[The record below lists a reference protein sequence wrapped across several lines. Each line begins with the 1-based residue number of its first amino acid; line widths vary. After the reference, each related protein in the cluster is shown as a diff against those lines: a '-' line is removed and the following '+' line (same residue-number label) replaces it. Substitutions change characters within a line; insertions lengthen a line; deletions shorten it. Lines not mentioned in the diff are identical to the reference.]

1 MRMFSFIISVFLIFS
16 CSKETPAVNIDDDP
30 QTVFEWKTED
40 LIPIVMVHGML
51 ASGDTYSQPAM
62 LFLSNKYPKD
72 YLYAYD
78 WNTTAANN
86 SVAIQQLDVFIND
99 ILVKTGRSQVVLIG
113 HSAGGGLSYS
123 YCANSSY
130 SSKVA
135 KYIHIGSNPQSKPA
149 GPSGN
154 IPTLN
159 IYSKGDLIVQ
169 GNDIPDAQNIVFED
183 LDHYEVA
190 TSKESF
196 WAIFN
201 FIFPEIELLN
211 KEIQPTARPK
221 ISGRIVS
228 LGENKPEAAIKVTMY
243 YIQKETAERKN
254 IGINIEVDNL
264 GYFKDLEVDPDE
276 YTEFVLESGRTGF
289 RTLHYFRE
297 PFKADNPF
305 VYLRV
310 FPPQSSLAG
319 ILLSSLPKSD
329 DQSVIAVFS
338 ANRAIIHQRDEL
350 DVQGI
355 QLANEALCSPSNSTI
370 ALFLYDNGNKTSTA
384 APHPIFGFVPFLKGA
399 DIFIDTAE
407 PKPIQIEYNKRKLT
421 VKNYKSDSEG
431 VVIAVF
437 E

>member
-1 MRMFSFIISVFLIFS
+1 MRMFSFIISVFLMFS
-16 CSKETPAVNIDDDP
+16 CSKETPVVHVDDNP
-30 QTVFEWKTED
+30 TTVFEWKTED

-72 YLYAYD
+72 FLYAYD

-86 SVAIQQLDVFIND
+86 SASIQQLDVFIND
-99 ILVKTGRSQVVLIG
+99 ILAKTGRSQVVLIG
-113 HSAGGGLSYS
+113 HSAGGGLGYG
-123 YCANSSY
+123 YCANANY
-130 SSKVA
+130 SNKVA
-135 KYIHIGSNPQSKPA
+135 KYIHIGSNSQPKPA
-149 GPSGN
+149 GPNGN

-169 GNDIPDAQNIVFED
+169 GSDIPDAQNVVFDD

-190 TSKESF
+190 TSQESF
-196 WAIFN
+196 KVIFK
-201 FIFPEIELLN
+201 FMFPEIELLH
-211 KEIQPTARPK
+211 KEIQPNARPK
-221 ISGRIVS
+221 IGGRVVS
-228 LGENKPEAAIKVTMY
+228 LGENKPEISIKVTMY
-243 YIQKETAERKN
+243 YINNETAERKN
-254 IGINIEVDNL
+254 TGINIEVDNL
-264 GYFKDLEVDPDE
+264 GYFKDIEVDPNE
-276 YTEFVLESGRTGF
+276 YTEFVLESNRTGF
-289 RTLHYFRE
+289 RTLHYYRE
-297 PFKADNPF
+297 PFKTDNPF

-310 FPPQSSLAG
+310 FPPPGTLAG
-319 ILLSSLPKSD
+319 ILLSSLPQSD
-329 DQSVIAVFS
+329 EQSVIAVFS

-350 DVQGI
+350 KVQGI
-355 QLANEALCSPSNSTI
+355 ELANEVLCSPSNSTI

-399 DIFIDTAE
+399 DIFISTTE
-407 PKPIQIEYNKRKLT
+407 PNPVQLEYNDRKLT